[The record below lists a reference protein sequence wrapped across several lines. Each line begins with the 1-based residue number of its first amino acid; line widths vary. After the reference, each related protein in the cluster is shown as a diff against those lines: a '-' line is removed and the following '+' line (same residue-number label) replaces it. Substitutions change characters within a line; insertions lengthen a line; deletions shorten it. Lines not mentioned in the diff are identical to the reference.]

1 MKITNTN
8 EQGEEN
14 MKKTENEW
22 TKLMM
27 LVMEYFQLQ
36 NELTKLRVQEL
47 CEYIERPCS
56 CPDCI
61 MKALT
66 EQPLPD
72 DEKEWQE
79 FDDAFREE
87 WQ

>member
-1 MKITNTN
+1 
-8 EQGEEN
+8 

-27 LVMEYFQLQ
+27 LLMEYFQLQ
-36 NELTKLRVQEL
+36 NELTKLRVQDL
-47 CEYIERPCS
+47 SEYIERPCS

-66 EQPLPD
+66 EQPLAD

-87 WQ
+87 WE